1 MDNNVMYEHIPQE
14 KFEFAQ
20 LNANIHDKKLQ
31 TKSRGYLQDAFIRF
45 KKNKS
50 SVVAAWIILLIF
62 VYALLVPLF
71 YQLVFGY
78 DVIEDKDTIY
88 VSYPPYIENSP
99 IPFFNGSTTL
109 GSQDERQVQAL
120 ELYSQETKHNVI
132 IQKLDSYEQSFID
145 RGKPVT
151 VTYTKLKVNAYYMA
165 GMKSMTVSL
174 DEYKRLME
182 FQNETGIQ
190 VLYPIVLKEDV
201 YPKKLQNST
210 ELKDMRQDQNIWYKV
225 SDLKGNLPTQMK
237 RDENGKLV
245 YDADGKVVKEEV
257 ITPAYCTD
265 AKKDAAI
272 PYTSLRIDGDE
283 GNYIYGLKK
292 GANGDSVQIR
302 YYYYNYYKYQQWLET
317 GRPNAPM
324 YLMGTNAIGQDLC
337 CAIGVG
343 ARFSIIFAI
352 CVSAINLFV
361 GAIYGA
367 IQGYFGGWVDM
378 ILDRISDIL
387 SNVPTIVVVTL
398 FNLHLA
404 AKIGSLGGIVGNF
417 FGSYLGLD
425 LPFLQNIG
433 SVGAF
438 LLAFMATGWIGMAA
452 LTRKQF
458 YRFKNMEHVMAA
470 RTLGASDWRLMFKH
484 IFPNSLGTIVT
495 SCALVIPGVIGSETS
510 LTYLGIIDL
519 SSFAGTTIGT
529 LMEQGQNSIMAAPH
543 AMLFPS
549 IFFALLMI
557 SFNLFGNG
565 LRDAFNPATR
575 GTE

>member
-1 MDNNVMYEHIPQE
+1 MNNNATYEHIPQE

-50 SVVAAWIILLIF
+50 SVIAAWIILFIF
-62 VYALLVPLF
+62 LYALFVPVF
-71 YQLVFGY
+71 YDIFFDYTVTG
-78 DVIEDKDTIY
+78 DKDTTY
-88 VSYPPYIENSP
+88 TSMPPYVENFF
-99 IPFFNGSTTL
+99 IPGVLDGSITL
-109 GSQDERQVQAL
+109 NSQDERQVQAL
-120 ELYSQETKHNVI
+120 ELYSKETGHNI
-132 IQKLDSYEQSFID
+132 IIEKLDSYDMEYID
-145 RGKPVT
+145 HEELVT
-151 VTYTKLKVNAYYMA
+151 MTYTKLKVNKYYMA
-165 GMKSMTVSL
+165 GMQTDTVTL
-174 DEYKRLME
+174 DEYQRIMD

-190 VLYPIVLKEDV
+190 VLFPIVLKEDV
-201 YPKKLQNST
+201 YPKTSQNDPVY
-210 ELKDMRQDQNIWYKV
+210 KDMRQDQNIWYKV
-225 SDLKGNLPTQMK
+225 NGTKGGLLQQIK
-237 RDENGKLV
+237 RDENGFPV
-245 YDADGKVVKEEV
+245 IVDGAAVMEEV
-257 ITPAYCTD
+257 LIPAYCTD
-265 AKKDAAI
+265 KSKDAAI
-272 PYTSLRIDGDE
+272 PYTSSRIDGDD
-283 GNYIYGLKK
+283 GSYIYGQKK
-292 GANGDSVQIR
+292 GANGDAVQIR
-302 YYYYNYYKYQQWLET
+302 FFYYNYYKYQQWLKT
-317 GRPNAPM
+317 GNPSAPM
-324 YLMGTNAIGQDLC
+324 HILGTNSMGQDLC

-343 ARFSIIFAI
+343 ARFSILFAI
-352 CVSAINLFV
+352 CVSAVNLVV
-361 GAIYGA
+361 GAVYGA
-367 IQGYFGGWVDM
+367 IQGYFGGWIDM

-387 SNVPTIVVVTL
+387 SNVPMIVVVTL

-404 AKIGSLGGIVGNF
+404 AKIGNVGGVLGNVVGNLIGIQSSF
-417 FGSYLGLD
+417 M
-425 LPFLQNIG
+425 QNIG

-438 LLAFMATGWIGMAA
+438 LLAFIATGWIGMAA

-458 YRFKNMEHVMAA
+458 YRFKSMEHVMAA

-510 LTYLGIIDL
+510 LAYLGIIDL

-529 LMEQGQNSIMAAPH
+529 LMEQGQNSILAAPH
-543 AMLFPS
+543 AMLYPS

>member
-1 MDNNVMYEHIPQE
+1 MNNNATYEHIPQE

-50 SVVAAWIILLIF
+50 SVIAAWIILFIF
-62 VYALLVPLF
+62 LYALFVPVF
-71 YQLVFGY
+71 YDIFFDYTVTG
-78 DVIEDKDTIY
+78 DKDTTY
-88 VSYPPYIENSP
+88 TSMPPYVENFF
-99 IPFFNGSTTL
+99 IPGVLDGSITL
-109 GSQDERQVQAL
+109 NSQDERQVQAL
-120 ELYSQETKHNVI
+120 ELYSKETGHNI
-132 IQKLDSYEQSFID
+132 IIEKLDSYDMEYID
-145 RGKPVT
+145 HEELVT
-151 VTYTKLKVNAYYMA
+151 MTYTKLKVNKYYMA
-165 GMKSMTVSL
+165 GMQTDTVTL
-174 DEYKRLME
+174 DEYQRIMD

-190 VLYPIVLKEDV
+190 VLFPIVLKEDV
-201 YPKKLQNST
+201 YPKTSQNDPVY
-210 ELKDMRQDQNIWYKV
+210 KDMRQDQNIWYKV
-225 SDLKGNLPTQMK
+225 NGTKGGLLQQIK
-237 RDENGKLV
+237 RDENGFPV
-245 YDADGKVVKEEV
+245 IVDGAAVMEEV
-257 ITPAYCTD
+257 LIPAYCTD
-265 AKKDAAI
+265 KSKDAAI
-272 PYTSLRIDGDE
+272 PYTSSRIDGDD
-283 GNYIYGLKK
+283 GSYIYGQKK
-292 GANGDSVQIR
+292 GANGDAVQIR
-302 YYYYNYYKYQQWLET
+302 FFYYNYYKYQQWLKT
-317 GRPNAPM
+317 GNPSAPM
-324 YLMGTNAIGQDLC
+324 HILGTNSMGQDLC

-343 ARFSIIFAI
+343 ARFSILFAI
-352 CVSAINLFV
+352 CVSAVNLVV
-361 GAIYGA
+361 GAVYGA
-367 IQGYFGGWVDM
+367 IQGYFGGWIDM

-387 SNVPTIVVVTL
+387 SNVPMIVVVTL

-404 AKIGSLGGIVGNF
+404 AKIGNVGGVLGNVVGNLIGIQLSF
-417 FGSYLGLD
+417 M
-425 LPFLQNIG
+425 QNIG

-438 LLAFMATGWIGMAA
+438 LLAFIATGWIGMAA

-458 YRFKNMEHVMAA
+458 YRFKSMEHVMAA

-510 LTYLGIIDL
+510 LAYLGIIDL

-529 LMEQGQNSIMAAPH
+529 LMEQGQNSILAAPH
-543 AMLFPS
+543 AMLYPS

>member
-1 MDNNVMYEHIPQE
+1 MYEHIPQE

-50 SVVAAWIILLIF
+50 SVVAAWIILFIF
-62 VYALLVPLF
+62 LYALIVPVL
-71 YQLVFGY
+71 YDVFLGY
-78 DVIEDKDTIY
+78 DVNGDKDPVY
-88 VSYPPYIENSP
+88 VSTPPYIENSI
-99 IPFFNGSTTL
+99 IPWFDGGAIL
-109 GSQDERQVQAL
+109 GSQDERQVQAF
-120 ELYSQETKHNVI
+120 ELYSKETGHNI
-132 IQKLDSYEQSFID
+132 IIEKQDSYDVTTID
-145 RGKPVT
+145 RGKEVT
-151 VTYTKLKVNAYYMA
+151 ITYTKLRVNKYYMA
-165 GMKSMTVSL
+165 GMQTQTVDL
-174 DEYKRLME
+174 EEYQRIMD
-182 FQNETGIQ
+182 FQDETGIQ

-201 YPKKLQNST
+201 YPKKYANST

-225 SDLKGNLPTQMK
+225 NDLKGGLLQKNKT
-237 RDENGKLV
+237 DENGKLV
-245 YDADGKVVKEEV
+245 IVDGKVVKEEV
-257 ITPAYCTD
+257 LEPAYCTD
-265 AKKDAAI
+265 KSKDAAI
-272 PYTSLRIDGDE
+272 PYTSSRIEGDDGS
-283 GNYIYGLKK
+283 YIYGLKK
-292 GANGDSVQIR
+292 GANGDAVQIR
-302 YYYYNYYKYQQWLET
+302 YFYYNYYKYQQWLKT
-317 GRPNAPM
+317 GIPSAPM
-324 YLMGTNAIGQDLC
+324 HILGTNSIGQDLC

-352 CVSAINLFV
+352 CVSAVNLFV
-361 GAIYGA
+361 GAVYGA
-367 IQGYFGGWVDM
+367 IQGYFGGWIDLL
-378 ILDRISDIL
+378 LDRVSDIL

-404 AKIGSLGGIVGNF
+404 SKIGSLGGIAASSITRILTSVGIT
-417 FGSYLGLD
+417 GVD
-425 LPFLQNIG
+425 LSFLQNFG

-458 YRFKNMEHVMAA
+458 YRFKSMEHVMAA